1 MLKTSTPILLLL
13 SLKPGED
20 HCDRL
25 HPLAGNRLH
34 VMSQES
40 NGKTTAGLVVQIA
53 TIVVSI
59 VAAVSTPIILMYS
72 KVNAM
77 EVEMTK
83 KFEEVETQFRA
94 LDQTRNIQF
103 SDQQR
108 TNALIWNATEL
119 GKHTPY
125 PSGPFFQPNISK

>member
-1 MLKTSTPILLLL
+1 
-13 SLKPGED
+13 
-20 HCDRL
+20 
-25 HPLAGNRLH
+25 
-34 VMSQES
+34 MSQES

-108 TNALIWNATEL
+108 INALIWNATEL